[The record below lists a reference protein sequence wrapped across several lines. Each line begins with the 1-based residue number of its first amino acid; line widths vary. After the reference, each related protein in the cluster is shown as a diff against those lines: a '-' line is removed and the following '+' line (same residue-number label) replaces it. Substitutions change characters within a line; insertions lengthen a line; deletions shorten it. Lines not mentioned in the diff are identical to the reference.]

1 MSISRVVNNIAAINS
16 TRNLDKTQRS
26 LSKSVERLSSGLRI
40 NRAGDD
46 AAGLVVANRLRTQVQ
61 GMDQAITNASD
72 GINLINVAEGA
83 LEETTI
89 RLNRIRQLTIQAA
102 NTAVNDISARRA
114 IQDEVF
120 QSIDEITRI
129 ANTTQYTSN
138 HLLNGDFSIQSDMI
152 GGQPEI
158 GVSIDASPV
167 ASTLAA
173 GKSFLNITKTQD
185 GFAQIIAGDEVG
197 GNQVLNTGIQNGTDI
212 AVTLSLFT
220 DSVLFGTPT
229 AAGAQ
234 VLQTTTFFN
243 GISIGGSDTFVFEGV
258 LADGKTQFVG
268 TFSVGAAGSVNNL
281 MAEIQ
286 TAISNTEMALFGV
299 DVISG
304 VPNDF
309 HTTVTLGSGSN
320 AGRFELHG
328 QGEFINQSSVDLTLV
343 RADYVVSRAA
353 GVTRSGSIGIDSG
366 ISGTG
371 QVGNSVGNSI
381 EAITGS
387 TYERGQFEI
396 VVQDV
401 QAAQQRKVENTIIFR
416 DGNGSVIDR
425 SVSLGGAG
433 TRALTINGSF
443 VEGAYTG
450 GTTLISGDMITLTGL
465 NSDGSTFQ
473 GTYTFQAIDAGTT
486 EPDTALNDFRF
497 GTISGLV
504 EELNYRSRDYAAG
517 SGTADGVQT
526 RFEDATFTFSLTGT
540 MMLRDDIGKSNSETN
555 FTMTFQRDPTNTG
568 RANYTFQDGATLLLE
583 GFAEQATFSI
593 AGGEEIRA
601 EAGDVITL
609 KAAEATRAGV
619 PQSQVTLRIGS
630 GLVKGADKLESTPDE
645 YVGTLNGGQVVTFG
659 SGAQDVVFI
668 DGTSGGTKGT
678 ARFVTVD
685 FDENIDVT
693 ARTDGLPDAGY
704 TLILSTQNAS
714 LNFQIG
720 AYEGQSFRA
729 AIGDLTAE
737 NLGFGFGSSRTV
749 SDIDV
754 TSIEGA
760 NEALKILD
768 EALGQVDKTRSILG
782 AATNRLEATISNLS
796 VSVENMTASESR
808 IRDADIARE
817 TTQFTKN
824 QVMMLAG
831 ISVLAQANFQSQAFL
846 SLIG

>member
-138 HLLNGDFSIQSDMI
+138 HLLNGDFSIQSNMI
-152 GGQPEI
+152 GGQPDI

-185 GFAQIIAGDEVG
+185 GFAQIIAGDKVG

-220 DSVLFGTPT
+220 DSTLFGSPI
-229 AAGAQ
+229 AASQ

-268 TFSVGAAGSVNNL
+268 TFSVGATGSVDNL
-281 MAEIQ
+281 KTEIQ

-299 DVISG
+299 DVVSS
-304 VPNDF
+304 VSNDF

-343 RADYVVSRAA
+343 RSDFVVSRSA

-366 ISGTG
+366 VSGTG
-371 QVGNSVGNSI
+371 QIGNSI

-387 TYERGQFEI
+387 TFTSGQFEI
-396 VVQDV
+396 IVQDV

-433 TRALTINGSF
+433 TRALTLNGSF

-450 GTTLISGDMITLTGL
+450 GTTLISGDMITLTGV

-473 GTYTFQAIDAGTT
+473 GTYTFQAIDVGTT
-486 EPDTALNDFRF
+486 EPDTALNDFNF

-504 EELNYRSRDYAAG
+504 EELNYRSRDYVAG
-517 SGTADGVQT
+517 SGIVDGTQT
-526 RFEDATFTFSLTGT
+526 RFEDATFTFSPTGT
-540 MMLRDDIGKSNSETN
+540 LLLRDDIGKSNSETN
-555 FTMTFQRDPTNTG
+555 FTLTFQRDPTNTT
-568 RANYTFQDGATLLLE
+568 RANYTFQDDAALLLE

-593 AGGEEIRA
+593 AGGEEVRA

-619 PQSQVTLRIGS
+619 PQSQVTIRIGS

-645 YVGTLNGGQVVTFG
+645 YVGTLNGGQIVTFG

-685 FDENIDVT
+685 FDKNIDVT

-704 TLILSTQNAS
+704 TLILSTQNES

-720 AYEGQSFRA
+720 AYQGQSFRA
-729 AIGDLTAE
+729 AIGNLTSE
-737 NLGFGFGSSRTV
+737 NLGFGIGSSRTV

-754 TSIEGA
+754 TSIQGA

-808 IRDADIARE
+808 IRDSDIARE

-824 QVMMLAG
+824 QVMMQAG